1 MYSPF
6 YSAEQKRLY
15 PHRKICNTSKEVASH
30 YKRLNKKGVIE
41 LETLRNTP
49 ICDLMLNYFMGVHC
63 DQILEGIDIIK
74 KQQNT
79 TA

>member
-1 MYSPF
+1 MR
-6 YSAEQKRLY
+6 RLF
-15 PHRKICNTSKEVASH
+15 HLVASH

-49 ICDLMLNYFMGVHC
+49 ICDLMLNYFMGVNC